1 MPIYEFK
8 CKECAHEFERLVF
21 RSDEEVQ
28 CPGCSGKNVTRLMSA
43 CAFKSD
49 SGFTPASGSSGC
61 SSCSASSC
69 AGCH

>member
-8 CKECAHEFERLVF
+8 CGDCSHEFERLVF
-21 RSDEEVQ
+21 KRDEEVS
-28 CPGCSGKNVTRLMSA
+28 CPKCNGQKVSKLMSQ
-43 CAFKSD
+43 CAFKTD

>member
-8 CKECAHEFERLVF
+8 CGKCSHEFERLVF
-21 RSDEEVQ
+21 RSDESVECPQCSCKEV
-28 CPGCSGKNVTRLMSA
+28 SRLMST
-43 CAFKSD
+43 CAFKTD

-61 SSCSASSC
+61 ATCSASSC